1 MQDDTAF
8 QLCKTVD
15 ISSIDRFSWDDTLD
29 KLQTHAPLLS
39 AVVHSIVSRQSG
51 DNALRRRNVPKL
63 GTAVA
68 CLLHARAPKKAA
80 FIPTVFSIQFWK
92 GGLKRETIDQL
103 YRTGICLTTE
113 KTLDILD
120 KIRHDPKTNEIV
132 NQPVAVRKEKQLE
145 VSTAMSATNIT
156 IEGKSSAR
164 SDEEET
170 ILYSDDESMD
180 IENICPKLSD
190 DIESD
195 EDDDDDDVDAGDD
208 DDEDNVDDDGF
219 HGDEDAD
226 DDDRSDCLIAVKTE
240 METTLQS
247 GVSVSKELKRKKV
260 IIEDES

>member
-1 MQDDTAF
+1 M
-8 QLCKTVD
+8 
-15 ISSIDRFSWDDTLD
+15 
-29 KLQTHAPLLS
+29 
-39 AVVHSIVSRQSG
+39 
-51 DNALRRRNVPKL
+51 
-63 GTAVA
+63 
-68 CLLHARAPKKAA
+68 
-80 FIPTVFSIQFWK
+80 
-92 GGLKRETIDQL
+92 
-103 YRTGICLTTE
+103 
-113 KTLDILD
+113 
-120 KIRHDPKTNEIV
+120 
-132 NQPVAVRKEKQLE
+132 AVRKEKQLE
-145 VSTAMSATNIT
+145 VSTAMSSTNIT

-180 IENICPKLSD
+180 IENICPKPSD

-219 HGDEDAD
+219 HGDEDDD

-260 IIEDES
+260 IIEDEPWCLLWATPAIGLCGEISLKSRASPDFCVPLVSCKEIYSKSRASPDFGLNSILLISSYE